1 VAMSIVGAVAQM
13 GRSQQS
19 IPSGLG
25 AGLTPYSTIPF
36 HSWRFEN
43 RF

>member
-1 VAMSIVGAVAQM
+1 MAMSIVGAVAQM

-25 AGLTPYSTIPF
+25 AGLTPYSTAKYITQE
-36 HSWRFEN
+36 R
-43 RF
+43 RD